1 MPIVPFTVLLIV
13 TSSELVGTSPFD
25 QFFPSLQL
33 RLLSA
38 PVQDTFE
45 GVIRSSSP
53 SKVSST
59 LVCRRFRETLAR
71 GSFRAA
77 TQFLIHWRQDKGDI
91 WISSELNRL
100 GVGDKEITLSLSKR
114 PPGPSC
120 SRLGSSLPVDQEVR
134 NRGETFRK
142 N

>member
-45 GVIRSSSP
+45 GVIRSSSA
-53 SKVSST
+53 SKWSST
-59 LVCRRFRETLAR
+59 LVCGRFREALAR

-91 WISSELNRL
+91 WVSSGLSCVSVWDKKSHSSRRL
-100 GVGDKEITLSLSKR
+100 RLWKEGEKSFLS
-114 PPGPSC
+114 
-120 SRLGSSLPVDQEVR
+120 
-134 NRGETFRK
+134 RK
-142 N
+142 YA